1 MWAKRKQSG
10 FTIVELL
17 IVIVVIAILAAISI
31 VAYNG
36 IQQRAN
42 NTAIIS
48 AVSQT
53 IKSIQAYYAQE
64 GSYPL
69 SGSSYACVTTVSGC
83 IEASGAVQT
92 ASTTFDTNI
101 EKVANV
107 PRSVPNAGTA
117 ANGII
122 YNHAADRLFNS
133 QSRPALLMY
142 FLNGQ
147 SQKCGV
153 TEVMSA
159 WGTPGQAASPS
170 STGFTGNDTSS
181 NKTICFVSLQ

>member
-36 IQQRAN
+36 IQQRAS
-42 NTAIIS
+42 NTAIIG

-69 SGSSYACVTTVSGC
+69 SGSYACVTTVSGC
-83 IEASGAVQT
+83 VEASSAVQAANT
-92 ASTTFDTNI
+92 AFDTNI

-107 PRSVPNAGTA
+107 PRSVPNSGTT
-117 ANGII
+117 ANGIT
-122 YNHAADRLFNS
+122 YNHAANRLFNG

-153 TEVMSA
+153 AEVMSA
-159 WGTPGQAASPS
+159 WGTPGQTASPS